1 MSARRGGRI
10 ARVLAGALIVVAL
23 GAGGFALG
31 RAGRTSQA
39 LIDADQRAAR
49 EHAYAQAYQH
59 AFRTGQ
65 LLGEARGLP
74 EGEARGAARVAEL
87 GQATG
92 ANAAAARE
100 LLRSR
105 RRSGAGG

>member
-1 MSARRGGRI
+1 MSAPRGGRI
-10 ARVLAGALIVVAL
+10 ARALACVLIVVAL

-31 RAGRTSQA
+31 RAARTSQW
-39 LIDADQRAAR
+39 LLEADQRSAR
-49 EHAYAQAYQH
+49 EHAYALAYQH
-59 AFRTGQ
+59 AFREGQ

-74 EGEARGAARVAEL
+74 EGEARGAARGETL
-87 GQATG
+87 GRTQG

-105 RRSGAGG
+105 RHRVNG